1 MKPNFSGFMSL
12 WHIVDYIKYTIPLIA
27 SFMVGWVVYIS
38 TINLITPPHS
48 FIDFIL
54 YMAVIIFGIKF
65 AAFLL
70 YQTFHKVTSA
80 YRAFLAGVD
89 ETLTF
94 KEAMVLEGDYYRL
107 RYTAYWR
114 HKIDIPKRIY
124 DQHPDG
130 LNRIDAELRYINKQI
145 KS

>member
-12 WHIVDYIKYTIPLIA
+12 WHIFDYIKYSTLVIS
-27 SFMVGWVVYIS
+27 SFGLGFLVYFSI
-38 TINLITPPHS
+38 INLITQPFS
-48 FIDFIL
+48 FIKFIGTML
-54 YMAVIIFGIKF
+54 FIIYGIKF

-70 YQTFHKVTSA
+70 YQTFHEITLA

-94 KEAMVLEGDYYRL
+94 KEAMALEGDYYRL

-114 HKIDIPKRIY
+114 HKIDIPQHVY

-130 LNRIDAELRYINKQI
+130 LDRIDAELRYINQQI
-145 KS
+145 KR